1 MLKALAID
9 DEPEALEVIRLLS
22 KKIPYLSLQE
32 SFTDALE
39 GMNYLQNNQ
48 VDLLFLDIKMPDIS
62 GMELAQSLVNPPMI
76 IFTTAFSEYGAE
88 SYELEA
94 IDYLV
99 KPIAFNRFLKAVNKA
114 AQLKKEEEQ
123 SFTFVKSGHLY
134 ERIDFDEL
142 IFLKGAANYVDFV
155 LKQKKVVVRMKLSEA
170 RELLPEYFV
179 QIHRSYLV
187 NIRHVQKV
195 EHNHVYLG
203 EEKVSIGQAY
213 KDGFWKSL
221 GEFGG

>member
-9 DEPEALEVIRLLS
+9 DEPEALEVIKLLA
-22 KKIPYLSLQE
+22 KKIPYLRLHE

-39 GMNYLQNNQ
+39 AMTYLQDNE
-48 VDLLFLDIKMPDIS
+48 VDLIFLDIKMPDIS
-62 GMELAQSLVNPPMI
+62 GMELAKSLVNPPMI

-99 KPIAFNRFLKAVNKA
+99 KPIAFNRFLKAVNRA
-114 AQLKKEEEQ
+114 AQLKKEEQQ

-134 ERIDFDEL
+134 ERIDFDKL
-142 IFLKGAANYVDFV
+142 VFLKGAANYVDFV
-155 LKQKKVVVRMKLSEA
+155 LKDKKVVVRMKLSEA
-170 RELLPEYFV
+170 RELLPENFV
-179 QIHRSYLV
+179 QVHRSYLV
-187 NIRHVQKV
+187 NLRHIQKV

-203 EEKVSIGQAY
+203 SEKISISQAF
-213 KDGFWKSL
+213 KDNFWEAL
-221 GEFGG
+221 GNLGN